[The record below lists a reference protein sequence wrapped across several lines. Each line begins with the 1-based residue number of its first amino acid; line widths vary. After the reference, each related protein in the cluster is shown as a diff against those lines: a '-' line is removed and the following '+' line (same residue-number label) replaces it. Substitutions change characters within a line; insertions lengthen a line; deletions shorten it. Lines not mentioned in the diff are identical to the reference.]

1 MTHSGT
7 APCTAETDANW
18 MDSPL
23 ATGGR
28 DVRRGPGT
36 HRRRRDL
43 GPRRPMG
50 EEIALRKAL
59 RIRRTLYTFALEGA
73 VVGDGRRVT
82 TCREGRRKRSCQ
94 SAELR

>member
-1 MTHSGT
+1 
-7 APCTAETDANW
+7 
-18 MDSPL
+18 
-23 ATGGR
+23 
-28 DVRRGPGT
+28 
-36 HRRRRDL
+36 
-43 GPRRPMG
+43 MG

-59 RIRRTLYTFALEGA
+59 RIRRTLYTLALEGA